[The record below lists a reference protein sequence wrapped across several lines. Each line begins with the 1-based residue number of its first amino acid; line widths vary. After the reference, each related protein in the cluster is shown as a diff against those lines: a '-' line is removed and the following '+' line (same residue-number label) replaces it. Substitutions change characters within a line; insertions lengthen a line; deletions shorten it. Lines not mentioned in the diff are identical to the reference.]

1 MKTKLLLILAV
12 LLLFSCRI
20 RKKTDTHIKNS
31 AVEVYLKDSIS
42 VKEIK
47 QEQVEKVQ
55 DKLQVDKRSK
65 HQEKKIEIFGKAETD
80 KPFVF
85 HEVEGKDT
93 LQSII
98 IKGNAQFS
106 VKSYKRNN
114 NHTTDKKEVKERL
127 NSVQEMSR
135 NAVSQKTIN
144 EVATEIRKTS
154 KEVKSSGFTFGTWV
168 WILLAS
174 VLIIAGLGTYIY
186 FKGIKIF

>member
-1 MKTKLLLILAV
+1 MKTKLLLILTV
-12 LLLFSCRI
+12 FLLFSCRT
-20 RKKTDTHIKNS
+20 RKKTDTHIQTS
-31 AVEVYLKDSIS
+31 AVEAHLKDSIS

-55 DKLQVDKRSK
+55 DKLQVDKRSQLK
-65 HQEKKIEIFGKAETD
+65 EKKIEIFGKAEID
-80 KPFVF
+80 KPFIF

-127 NSVQEMSR
+127 NGVQELAR

-168 WILLAS
+168 WIILAS